1 MREHQTILLV
11 AEPGTDGVFTHVE
24 ALGHF
29 LVDRGYEVHL
39 AYSDK
44 RGGPQLI
51 QFVRYIQESG
61 GSCVNLSVSNAPH
74 LHDIRGFYRLFKFAK
89 AIRPDVIHSHSSK
102 AGVLCRLLA
111 LLGFPANYIYTPHA
125 YYGMARP
132 GRLAGVYNG
141 IESLFGGVGRTINV
155 SEGERHF
162 ALTKLR
168 LNPERCTT
176 IPNSVDAEA
185 FAPLPVDEKRAL
197 RRKLKIPEDAVIL
210 GSMGRLSFQKDPA
223 TLYRAFA
230 QVLQGGTD
238 IYLLHAGRGELRPEM
253 EALGRSLQINDRLLY
268 FEHFRNPAEF
278 HSAVDAFILTSRYE
292 GGWPMALLEALAS
305 DLPIIG
311 STGPGTA
318 DLAHTDLSHC
328 WTAEPEDIDGFAKA
342 IEGWLADRVSPRS
355 SNHRTIALNRHNA
368 ERCFGNILSCYI
380 EETVMAPTPVCPEP
394 ELADGP

>member
-1 MREHQTILLV
+1 
-11 AEPGTDGVFTHVE
+11 
-24 ALGHF
+24 
-29 LVDRGYEVHL
+29 
-39 AYSDK
+39 
-44 RGGPQLI
+44 
-51 QFVRYIQESG
+51 
-61 GSCVNLSVSNAPH
+61 
-74 LHDIRGFYRLFKFAK
+74 
-89 AIRPDVIHSHSSK
+89 
-102 AGVLCRLLA
+102 
-111 LLGFPANYIYTPHA
+111 
-125 YYGMARP
+125 MARP

-197 RRKLKIPEDAVIL
+197 RRKLKIP
-210 GSMGRLSFQKDPA
+210 
-223 TLYRAFA
+223 
-230 QVLQGGTD
+230 D